1 MTMAVAH
8 FQRRRSAD
16 VSYLGGYGESVS
28 NLHRDLPDMDAPTP
42 SGADAV
48 QVVRTLR
55 RSGPLRLVDLGSEP
69 ELLDWSTSR
78 VERAVV
84 SAWSRNLIFV
94 DTSDLLVAI

>member
-1 MTMAVAH
+1 MTMAAAH
-8 FQRRRSAD
+8 PQRKRCAD
-16 VSYLGGYGESVS
+16 DSYLDGYVEDVS
-28 NLHRDLPDMDAPTP
+28 NLQSGPQSQDARSR

-48 QVVRTLR
+48 EVVRTLR
-55 RSGPLRLVDLGSEP
+55 RSGPLRLVDLAREP
-69 ELLDWSTSR
+69 DLLDWSTIR